1 MSGMRWGE
9 ARRWVLR
16 VGGALQLILFTST
29 AASFV
34 ATPTGT
40 LWRESR
46 PGCVVHQLPDMPS
59 VTFHA
64 GMVVC
69 TSSTV
74 DVSLRWPGAAVGVAL
89 ALVVAVASG
98 RLRRVAQAA
107 VLAAAVPGIAVFTAD
122 QHRWAGPHLAI
133 CYPGADGGCAFPAWT
148 VRDLLTG
155 AVVGLVL
162 GLLTL
167 AGEDAS
173 RRATATA
180 SLGMRRTVRGIL
192 LVGSVPVGILGLFL
206 ILENGSGASR
216 TPGWLVGSAA
226 ALFAVG
232 LAVRPRGTQ
241 PVASKGDVA

>member
-9 ARRWVLR
+9 VRRRVLR

-29 AASFV
+29 AASFI
-34 ATPTGT
+34 ATLTGT

-46 PGCVVHQLPDMPS
+46 PGCVVHELPDMPS

-69 TSSTV
+69 TASTV
-74 DVSLRWPGAAVGVAL
+74 DVGLRWPGAAVGVAL
-89 ALVVAVASG
+89 ALVVALASG
-98 RLRRVAQAA
+98 RPRRAAQGL
-107 VLAAAVPGIAVFTAD
+107 VLATVVAGVAIFAAD
-122 QHRWAGPHLAI
+122 QHRWAGPHPAI

-155 AVVGLVL
+155 AVVGLIL

-167 AGEDAS
+167 AGEWAG
-173 RRATATA
+173 RRASASD

-192 LVGSVPVGILGLFL
+192 LVGSVPVGVLGLFGV
-206 ILENGSGASR
+206 LEGGSDGSSWPR
-216 TPGWLVGSAA
+216 WLVGSAA
-226 ALFAVG
+226 ALFALG
-232 LAVRPRGTQ
+232 LALRPRGGR
-241 PVASKGDVA
+241 PVASEGSVA